1 MADIPSLDEE
11 NGAEQ
16 TIPAVLDA
24 LKKAGQDPSAE
35 ISAMDP
41 EKLSEARPA
50 VLDALKKAEQ
60 DPSAEISTMP
70 PMDPVTRAA
79 VNDQE
84 TDTELKKVYAY
95 RFIWILIGQLVVL
108 NLVFIAIGLGYLK
121 YSDFVINL
129 FLGGT
134 LLEVFGVVLVITKYL
149 FSRK

>member
-1 MADIPSLDEE
+1 MADIHSLDEE
-11 NGAEQ
+11 NGAER
-16 TIPAVLDA
+16 TRPAVLEA
-24 LKKAGQDPSAE
+24 LKKAEQNPSVE
-35 ISAMDP
+35 LSAMDP

-50 VLDALKKAEQ
+50 VLKALKKAEQ

-70 PMDPVTRAA
+70 PMDPEKQAVVEDKRA
-79 VNDQE
+79 
-84 TDTELKKVYAY
+84 DTELKRFYAY

-108 NLVFIAIGLGYLK
+108 NLVFIAIGLGFLK